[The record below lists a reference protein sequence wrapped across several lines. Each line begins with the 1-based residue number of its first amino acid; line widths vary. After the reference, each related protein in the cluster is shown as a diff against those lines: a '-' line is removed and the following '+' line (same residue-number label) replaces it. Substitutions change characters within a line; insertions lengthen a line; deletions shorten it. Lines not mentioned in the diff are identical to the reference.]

1 MSKELSERLGESL
14 AHLQDL
20 TDTIAHSVIRRIR
33 KSKKGDR
40 VANRAIRFFS
50 ELGDSY
56 YRKYSEIKGRKNK

>member
-1 MSKELSERLGESL
+1 MSKELSERLGETL
-14 AHLQDL
+14 AYLQDL
-20 TDTIAHSVIRRIR
+20 TDTIAHSVIGRIR

-40 VANRAIRFFS
+40 IANRAIQFFS

>member
-33 KSKKGDR
+33 NSKKGDR
-40 VANRAIRFFS
+40 IANRTIQFFS

-56 YRKYSEIKGRKNK
+56 YRKCSEIKGRKNK

>member
-33 KSKKGDR
+33 NSKKGDR
-40 VANRAIRFFS
+40 IANRTIQFFS